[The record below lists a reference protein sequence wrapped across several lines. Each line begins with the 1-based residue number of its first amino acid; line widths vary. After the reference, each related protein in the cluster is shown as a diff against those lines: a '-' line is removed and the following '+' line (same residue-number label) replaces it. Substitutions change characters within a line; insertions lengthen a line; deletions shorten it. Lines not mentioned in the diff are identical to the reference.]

1 MKLKKEK
8 KAKRVKKVNGT
19 VEISKVEK
27 GIWEGGV
34 GKDANKKNLGSCHRS
49 QGDI

>member
-27 GIWEGGV
+27 GI
-34 GKDANKKNLGSCHRS
+34 
-49 QGDI
+49 